1 MRRNVLGLFHSA
13 STRNLQVERNIG
25 AELRTFCCFKQLI
38 SKEACPV
45 TNGLNIGYAKAGFG
59 ARGDEIGHLHH
70 LEEGFQHPD
79 FFRGLRVGKS
89 GLEIWVL

>member
-1 MRRNVLGLFHSA
+1 MFWDYFTRRQLETCRLRGTLERSYEDLAVL
-13 STRNLQVERNIG
+13 
-25 AELRTFCCFKQLI
+25 KQLI
-38 SKEACPV
+38 YKEACPV
-45 TNGLNIGYAKAGFG
+45 TNGLNNGYAK
-59 ARGDEIGHLHH
+59 GDEIGHLHH